1 MLFLQTFV
9 FLNNE
14 TYYIYIYITI
24 CLLSDIP
31 DVVSIDITDNKI
43 ETQTANHLDR
53 KKRDVDGDS
62 DSEDTVTETTETN
75 NDQTSSDDDGNES
88 DDLNIENGKRTV
100 RQLRPLPPIGPWPFA
115 DNFDL
120 PNDHRLHSTSRA
132 AHPQPQSGHFPRD
145 TELSSVNYNT
155 FLTPPGGNS
164 RSNDFF
170 KNDGSA
176 SSYYHLPSFSKQN
189 EYNPYGNPYGNYKSS
204 GANAVTEF
212 NSPKPYTLHTTFDVG
227 DAQTHFK
234 PSKLVSQQPFYP
246 LVQNNGVPQSAKHVQ
261 KPHNSALSSSSSAG
275 DVDSLPENFS
285 YYHMSNGVQIKQELN
300 RHQHTPQHQHQHQQQ
315 QIQQQIQKIPHPQP
329 PIYYLDKPQ
338 KILSASTPKTHYV
351 HISTVGGFLN
361 NNPTAFAS
369 INQKKP
375 KNRPNSEKYNDF
387 THRPVYREPATVHE
401 NNQNNN
407 IYSNSYSVQENTDIS
422 PYYNPI
428 VTQRPTIAAPAPA
441 PVVTSPKA
449 LFNNE
454 LPFSNFD
461 QNKSPKPLY
470 SYEVTTDDVKSSEKN
485 KGFYITQSVK
495 DTSVE
500 KLTRPSIKV
509 QTHESKIPYD
519 APLLI
524 GGQKNRPAIVGP
536 QVGVNFDFNKFV
548 YDIRESQHQPKPT
561 PKYAIARPIQPE
573 TIVIRPNNNKPIPKK
588 IQTTTS
594 SPDDYYY
601 DVDEEEPLT
610 TTAKRPAPAKE
621 HLTTTPK
628 HSTSTLVGFT
638 TKAVK
643 TNLISGF
650 SQPHSVSTP
659 QTYETTYKEK
669 DPKYEEDYY
678 EYDDEDDATEIK
690 MPPQNVSK
698 FMPMSETAAPRPY
711 LTTVK
716 SLTIV
721 TQRPLTTPT
730 TKATTTKKYSTTFER
745 QPYTKSRTETTT
757 SSIPAIIKFPD
768 DVFQGVRSNPNE
780 HTEHPRYLNQST
792 LRPYTSR
799 TRSKATNLIGPV
811 KPSKAPKMHI
821 KTTSKTTSTT
831 KLQTTHSTETTKT
844 TTPTTSTPKTKT
856 FTIRAKHNYNNVKGQ
871 QHSQSQSQSQPQ
883 STNLNRWKQANKSQK
898 AQRTNALKKNLWE
911 LDERLPN
918 RYHHFLL

>member
-1 MLFLQTFV
+1 M
-9 FLNNE
+9 
-14 TYYIYIYITI
+14 
-24 CLLSDIP
+24 LSDIP
-31 DVVSIDITDNKI
+31 DVVSIDITDNNI

-53 KKRDVDGDS
+53 KKRDVDD
-62 DSEDTVTETTETN
+62 DSEHTEATESTEST
-75 NDQTSSDDDGNES
+75 NDQTSSDGNES

-100 RQLRPLPPIGPWPFA
+100 RQLRPLPPIGPWQFA

-120 PNDHRLHSTSRA
+120 PNDHRLHSTSRVT
-132 AHPQPQSGHFPRD
+132 HPQQPSGHFQRD
-145 TELSSVNYNT
+145 TELGSVNYNT
-155 FLTPPGGNS
+155 FLTPPGNA
-164 RSNDFF
+164 RSNDFY
-170 KNDGSA
+170 KNDSPA
-176 SSYYHLPSFSKQN
+176 SSFYQLPSFNKQN

-212 NSPKPYTLHTTFDVG
+212 NSPKQYTIHSQFDVG

-246 LVQNNGVPQSAKHVQ
+246 LVPNNGVAPPPLPPKQVH
-261 KPHNSALSSSSSAG
+261 KPHSSALQSSPAG

-300 RHQHTPQHQHQHQQQ
+300 RHQQP
-315 QIQQQIQKIPHPQP
+315 IQQQIAKIPHPQP

-375 KNRPNSEKYNDF
+375 KIRPNNEKYNDYA
-387 THRPVYREPATVHE
+387 HRPVYRDPATVHE

-407 IYSNSYSVQENTDIS
+407 IYNTGYSVQENTDVS
-422 PYYNPI
+422 PYFSPI
-428 VTQRPTIAAPAPA
+428 VTQRPTIAT
-441 PVVTSPKA
+441 PVVTSQKS

-461 QNKSPKPLY
+461 QNKSLKPLY
-470 SYEVTTDDVKSSEKN
+470 SYEVTTDEVKSTEKN
-485 KGFYITQSVK
+485 KGFYITHNVK
-495 DTSVE
+495 DTNVE
-500 KLTRPSIKV
+500 KLTRPPIKA
-509 QTHESKIPYD
+509 QTHEPKPYE
-519 APLLI
+519 APVII
-524 GGQKNRPAIVGP
+524 GGQKKRPSVIGP

-548 YDIRESQHQPKPT
+548 YDIRESHHQPKPT

-573 TIVIRPNNNKPIPKK
+573 TIIIRPNNKPNSKK
-588 IQTTTS
+588 IQTTTP

-601 DVDEEEPLT
+601 DVDDDEPLT
-610 TTAKRPAPAKE
+610 TTAKRPTPPKE
-621 HLTTTPK
+621 PLTTTVK
-628 HSTSTLVGFT
+628 HLTSTLVDFT
-638 TKAVK
+638 TKPVK

-659 QTYETTYKEK
+659 QSYETTYKEK
-669 DPKYEEDYY
+669 DPKLEDDYY
-678 EYDDEDDATEIK
+678 EYDDEDYATDIK
-690 MPPQNVSK
+690 MPPANVSK

-716 SLTIV
+716 SLTV
-721 TQRPLTTPT
+721 ATQRPLTTT
-730 TKATTTKKYSTTFER
+730 STTKKYSSTFER
-745 QPYTKSRTETTT
+745 QPFTKIRTETT
-757 SSIPAIIKFPD
+757 SPIPAIIKFPE
-768 DVFQGVRSNPNE
+768 DVFQGVRSNHNE

-831 KLQTTHSTETTKT
+831 KLLTTQSIETTST
-844 TTPTTSTPKTKT
+844 TTTSTPKTKT
-856 FTIRAKHNYNNVKGQ
+856 FTIRAKHNYNTVKGQ
-871 QHSQSQSQSQPQ
+871 QQSQSQSQSQSQ
-883 STNLNRWKQANKSQK
+883 ATNSNRWKQANKSQK

-918 RYHHFLL
+918 RYHHHFLL